1 MHWFGGPQQKYQY
14 WPIEKLRFNDYSYVT
29 KEADNCAIA
38 ERYWLNSDGI
48 FYYISENTPLFI
60 NQTARDL
67 CFVSK
72 LSLPYNTSPTN
83 FTYEY
88 HIGFG
93 SNAKTAHLSAVN
105 AILGKPTG
113 VPDQTMANKPIWS
126 TWAKYK
132 TAIDEDV
139 VLEFADSI
147 NANGFNNSQLE
158 IDDLWET
165 CYGSLTFDTNRF
177 SDIANTVRLIKEEG
191 FRVTLWVHPFINK
204 DCQPTYDDAKA
215 AGWVYEL
222 FKELAEY
229 SLFQCDY
236 LAYN

>member
-1 MHWFGGPQQKYQY
+1 MKRFKKRRNTINSGLYIDPTKVHWYGGPQQKYQY

-38 ERYWLNSDGI
+38 ERYWLNSEGI
-48 FYYISENTPLFI
+48 FYYISESTPLFI
-60 NQTARDL
+60 TQTEKNL

-72 LSLPYNTSPTN
+72 ISLPYNTAATS

-88 HIGFG
+88 DIGFAG
-93 SNAKTAHLSAVN
+93 DAKTAHMAAVN
-105 AILGKPTG
+105 GLLGKPSG
-113 VPDQTMANKPIWS
+113 VPDQTMANLPIWS

-132 TAIDEDV
+132 AAIDETI

-147 NANGFNNSQLE
+147 NTNGFTNSQLE

-165 CYGSLTFDTNRF
+165 CYGSLTFDTNKF
-177 SDIANTVRLIKEEG
+177 SNIANTVTAIKAKG

-204 DCQPTYDDAKA
+204 DCTETYNAAKA
-215 AGWVYEL
+215 AG
-222 FKELAEY
+222 
-229 SLFQCDY
+229 
-236 LAYN
+236 